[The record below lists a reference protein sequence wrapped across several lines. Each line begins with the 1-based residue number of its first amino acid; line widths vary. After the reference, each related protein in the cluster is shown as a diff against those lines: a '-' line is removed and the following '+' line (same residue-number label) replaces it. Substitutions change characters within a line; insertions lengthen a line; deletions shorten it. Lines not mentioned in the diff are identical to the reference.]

1 MIRHVSTILGF
12 SLMMFLSS
20 VEGRST
26 SMHSNPP
33 RSGIKFLV
41 RNFLELFARMFM
53 ESFSK
58 CFKSFYNKKVKTN
71 EKLLFVT
78 FKIYF
83 LEI

>member
-1 MIRHVSTILGF
+1 MIGYVSTILGF

-41 RNFLELFARMFM
+41 RNFFELFGTFWNFLQECSWSLSA
-53 ESFSK
+53 SVLKVSTI
-58 CFKSFYNKKVKTN
+58 KK
-71 EKLLFVT
+71 
-78 FKIYF
+78 
-83 LEI
+83 